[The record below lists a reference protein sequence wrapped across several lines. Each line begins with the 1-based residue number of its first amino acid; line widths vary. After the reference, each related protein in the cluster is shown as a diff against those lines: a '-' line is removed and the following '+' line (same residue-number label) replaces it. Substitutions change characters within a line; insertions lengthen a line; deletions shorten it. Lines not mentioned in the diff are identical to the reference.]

1 MENYNNDSYKYI
13 SQMKRRQFVSG
24 TIATGLAAGL
34 AGCLPDAE
42 RVEELP
48 RPRKGPEDADVVIQ
62 VFEDYSCPACQQFN
76 QNVEPSIE
84 DEYLGEESVAFEH
97 FDWPIPVHPRW
108 SYEMANAARGVQDRL
123 GDEEFFTFRDAIF
136 EQADEITTDIIEEEA
151 ESVGVEELDVF
162 MNDASASLYRPV
174 IQSDKTTGEER
185 GVTATPG
192 VFVNGELQ
200 SSPSFEV
207 ISSSIDN
214 EL

>member
-1 MENYNNDSYKYI
+1 M
-13 SQMKRRQFVSG
+13 RRRKFLSG

-48 RPRKGPEDADVVIQ
+48 RPRKGSKDADVIIQ

-76 QNVEPSIE
+76 QSVEPLIE
-84 DEYLGEESVAFEH
+84 EEYLGEASVALEH

-108 SYEMANAARGVQDRL
+108 SYETANAARGVQDRL
-123 GDEEFFTFRDAIF
+123 GSKEFFSFRDAMF
-136 EQADEITTDIIEEEA
+136 EQADKISTEIIREEA
-151 ESVGVEELDVF
+151 ESVGVEEIDVF
-162 MNDASASLYRPV
+162 VNDFTASLYRPV

-185 GVTATPG
+185 GVTATPA

-200 SSPSFEV
+200 SSPSFEA

-214 EL
+214 KL